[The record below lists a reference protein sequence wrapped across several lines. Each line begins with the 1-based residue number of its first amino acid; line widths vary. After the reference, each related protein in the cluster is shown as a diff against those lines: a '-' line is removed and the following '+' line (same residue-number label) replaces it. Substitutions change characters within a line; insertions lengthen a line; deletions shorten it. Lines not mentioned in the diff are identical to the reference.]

1 MAAHYDTYD
10 YPTYWIGRE
19 YEHEAEVVALK
30 AFLEKIPKIDTI
42 LEIGAGFGRLTPSYL
57 FRARKII
64 LSDPSSRLLA
74 IARDTFAERK
84 NIKFIQSCAE
94 NLPQRIPKESIDVI
108 ILVRVLH
115 HLKDPNNFFDVCSR
129 LLKKN
134 GYLILEFANKKHLKA
149 TLKEFSKGNFTFP
162 LDIFPKQLGGSRRKK
177 KNTIPFLNFHPE
189 IVKHELRQRGFE
201 IKEGRSVSNIRSAF
215 FKKLLASE
223 TLIAIEKVLQEPLYL
238 ISFGPSIFLLAQ
250 KTQ

>member
-74 IARDTFAERK
+74 IARDTFGERK
-84 NIKFIQSCAE
+84 NVKFIQSSAE
-94 NLPQRIPKESIDVI
+94 NLPRMLSKESVDLI
-108 ILVRVLH
+108 ILVRVFH
-115 HLKDPNNFFDVCSR
+115 HLKDPNNFFDVSFR

-134 GYLILEFANKKHLKA
+134 GYLILEFANKEHLKA
-149 TLKEFSKGNFTFP
+149 TFKEFLRGNVTFP
-162 LDIFPKQLGGSRRKK
+162 LDIFPKHVEGSRRRKK
-177 KNTIPFLNFHPE
+177 SSLPFLNFHPD
-189 IVKHELRQRGFE
+189 IVKHELTERGFE
-201 IKEGRSVSNIRSAF
+201 IKEGRSVSNIRSTF
-215 FKKLLASE
+215 FKKFLASD
-223 TLIAIEKVLQEPLYL
+223 TLIVIERALQVPLYL

-250 KTQ
+250 KKE